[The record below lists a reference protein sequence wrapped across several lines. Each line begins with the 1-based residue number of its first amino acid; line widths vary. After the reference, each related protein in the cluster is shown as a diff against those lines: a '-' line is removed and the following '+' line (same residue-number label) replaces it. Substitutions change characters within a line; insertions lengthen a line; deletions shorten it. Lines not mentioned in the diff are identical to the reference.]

1 MLAVS
6 ILLCFLAFG
15 EQSFDTLTT
24 VTLRRLV
31 NSISVYVPGTTGTSS
46 PLVEATI
53 FFIGCAVAAAGLSA
67 IFVRIEIP
75 IRKRLLEDIES
86 RLFSYAL
93 WHAPSYFEQRL
104 PGEIAQQIRNAA
116 QGASGLFV
124 VFTYF
129 GMRFLAMVVSAALV
143 FSTSI
148 PALNL
153 IALLWTLIFLAGS
166 YFITRTCSD
175 LSKQFAAK
183 GARVVGRMV
192 DSLRNVTIVR
202 SFGRQA
208 FEQSHL
214 RRYIN
219 EERTSQATLRMQF
232 YRLYVFQLAGKI
244 VLSTLVVGFSL
255 YALLEGRADVGSV
268 VMLIALAGLISSLLQ
283 AISDRMYDVFDNFGV
298 VSQALSYLVVR
309 HAIADVPGAGPLLPA
324 DASVNFQNVTF
335 RYPSGSFVLEN
346 FNLYIKPREK
356 IGIVGISGS
365 GKSTVMRLLKREYE
379 PAIGG
384 ILIGNRDISRCT
396 LSSLADAIVEV
407 PQQVRLFNR
416 SIRENIAYG
425 RRDASDA
432 EVCRAAGDVGCLDFI
447 AQRADGIGTEVGEDG
462 VLLSG
467 GERQRISIA
476 RAILKN
482 APILLLDEAT
492 SSLDPISE
500 ACVQRNLTRLM
511 EGKTVIAI
519 AHRLSTLRQMD
530 RIVVMAAGQIVEQG
544 SHAQLLKHGQYYR
557 RLWEGQ
563 SDLLVPAGT
572 GDRT

>member
-1 MLAVS
+1 MLPAS
-6 ILLCFLAFG
+6 ILLCFLALG

-31 NSISVYVPGTTGTSS
+31 NSISAYVPGTTGTSS
-46 PLVEATI
+46 LLVDATVL
-53 FFIGCAVAAAGLSA
+53 FIGCAVAAAGLSA

-75 IRKRLLEDIES
+75 VRKRLLEDIES
-86 RLFSYAL
+86 SLFSYAL
-93 WHAPSYFEQRL
+93 WHAPCYFEQRL

-124 VFTYF
+124 VLTYF
-129 GMRFLAMVVSAALV
+129 GMRFLAMIVSAALV

-166 YFITRTCSD
+166 YYITKACSD
-175 LSKQFAAK
+175 LSREFAAK
-183 GARVVGRMV
+183 GARVIGRMV

-208 FEQSHL
+208 FEQSYL

-219 EERTSQATLRMQF
+219 EERTSQATLRTQF

-255 YALLEGRADVGSV
+255 YALLEGRTDVGSV

-309 HAIADVPGAGPLLPA
+309 HAIGDVPGADPLLPA
-324 DASVNFQNVTF
+324 EASVNFQNVTF
-335 RYPSGSFVLEN
+335 RYPSGSFVLDN
-346 FNLYIKPREK
+346 FNLDIKPQEK
-356 IGIVGISGS
+356 VGIVGVSGS

-379 PAIGG
+379 PTIGS

-396 LSSLADAIVEV
+396 LSSLAHAIVEV

-425 RRDASDA
+425 QPDASNA
-432 EVCRAAGDVGCLDFI
+432 EIWRAAEDASCLDFI

-500 ACVQRNLTRLM
+500 ACVQRSLTRLM
-511 EGKTVIAI
+511 EGKSVIAI

-530 RIVVMAAGQIVEQG
+530 RIVVMAAGRIVEEG
-544 SHAQLLKHGQYYR
+544 SHAQLLNRGQYYR

-563 SDLLVPAGT
+563 SDLQVPAGT
-572 GDRT
+572 SSRT